1 MLWPG
6 QIRGEEIMFQDY
18 MPVLLMMIVGVG
30 FGVVAVVASAVLG
43 PNRKSRVK
51 KETYEC
57 GMTTIG
63 ATYVQSPIK
72 YYVVALLFLVFD
84 LECVF
89 LYPWAVHFKSLGLFG
104 FVEMVIF
111 MVILFV
117 CYVYVWKKGA
127 LEWE

>member
-1 MLWPG
+1 VLWPG

-117 CYVYVWKKGA
+117 CYIYVWKKGA

>member
-6 QIRGEEIMFQDY
+6 GLRGEEIMFQDY

>member
-1 MLWPG
+1 ML
-6 QIRGEEIMFQDY
+6 RDY
-18 MPVLLMMIVGVG
+18 VPVLLMMLVGVG
-30 FGVVAVVASAVLG
+30 FGVVAVALSSALG
-43 PNRKSRVK
+43 PKRRSRVK

-57 GMTTIG
+57 GMTTQG
-63 ATYVQSPIK
+63 ATYTPTPIK

-89 LYPWAVHFKSLGLFG
+89 MYPWAVHYKSLGLFG

>member
-1 MLWPG
+1 MLQG
-6 QIRGEEIMFQDY
+6 Y
-18 MPVLLMMIVGVG
+18 VPVLVMMIYG
-30 FGVVAVVASAVLG
+30 FGFGIVAVVLSSVLG
-43 PNRKSRVK
+43 PNRNSRVK

-63 ATYVQSPIK
+63 ASYVQTPIK

-89 LYPWAVHFKSLGLFG
+89 LYPWAVHYKSLGFFG
-104 FVEMVIF
+104 FVEMVLF
-111 MVILFV
+111 MVVLFV

>member
-1 MLWPG
+1 MLL
-6 QIRGEEIMFQDY
+6 DY
-18 MPVLLMMIVGVG
+18 VPVLLMMMVGLG
-30 FGVVAVVASAVLG
+30 FGVVAVALSSVLG
-43 PNRKSRVK
+43 PKRRSRVK

-57 GMTTIG
+57 GMATVG
-63 ATYVQSPIK
+63 ATYVQTPIK

-89 LYPWAVHFKSLGLFG
+89 LYPWAVHYKKLGLFG

-111 MVILFV
+111 MVVLFV
-117 CYVYVWKKGA
+117 CYIYVWKKGA

>member
-1 MLWPG
+1 ML
-6 QIRGEEIMFQDY
+6 RDY
-18 MPVLLMMIVGVG
+18 VPVLLMMFVGLG
-30 FGVVAVVASAVLG
+30 FGVFAVVASTYLG

-63 ATYVQSPIK
+63 AAYVQTPIK

-84 LECVF
+84 LECAF

-104 FVEMVIF
+104 LVEMVIF

-117 CYVYVWKKGA
+117 CYIYVWKKGA